1 MDTTCLSLLNEL
13 LDRVRA
19 MDKTDGQS
27 SVYDK
32 IGLKPDD
39 REIYVPPNAHL
50 VATIKALA
58 EDAPL

>member
-1 MDTTCLSLLNEL
+1 
-13 LDRVRA
+13 

-58 EDAPL
+58 EDAPV